1 MNIWDEIIKAGEL
14 QKLKKEA
21 KADII
26 PVLKVLLDTDT
37 VRMKD
42 VIELCEAHGVSVD
55 ATLNLLNFLHING
68 KRIYLGSFENEMD
81 AARAYEQATKKYHG
95 HQ

>member
-42 VIELCEAHGVSVD
+42 VIELREAHGVSVD
-55 ATLNLLNFLHING
+55 ATLNLLKFLHLFG
-68 KRIYLGSFENEMD
+68 FLRLLKEEKE
-81 AARAYEQATKKYHG
+81 A
-95 HQ
+95 

>member
-26 PVLKVLLDTDT
+26 PVLAIPLEQLVSGS
-37 VRMKD
+37 
-42 VIELCEAHGVSVD
+42 AHYSM
-55 ATLNLLNFLHING
+55 FSPS
-68 KRIYLGSFENEMD
+68 RY
-81 AARAYEQATKKYHG
+81 
-95 HQ
+95 